1 MGDIKRMYKDGMPIG
16 KLEPFSLSSK
26 QWPAYI
32 RRVNQRGRTRG
43 ARNAASA
50 AGAPGAASTGR
61 AASTD
66 GAARP
71 SNGGSAARAGAGACW
86 RCGRAHRS
94 ERCRYVNYICDECK
108 QRGHLRVMC
117 RSVKNSGNWVDSRQN
132 YLSDDDSGDI
142 FKIIMM
148 GSKDNKPYYINVT
161 IDSYEI
167 KCEID
172 TGSRISAINEETYK
186 RQFSHKMIKPDN
198 LMLRSY
204 SGSRIESLGYIE
216 VQVRLRDIEV
226 KSLPLYVIKN
236 GACPLLGRDW
246 LRALKVSQINL
257 HKITDDGFVN
267 RLCAEYPEEAR
278 LVDSVNYV
286 NLIEESFP
294 ISFKDVARETE
305 KDSVLCKIKGY
316 VTLRG
321 RLDALRPDVSA
332 VVRSAQERQVA
343 AAGGTS
349 RSLAPTDTV
358 LARDYSTRG
367 GKWLQGTI
375 VEQTGP
381 VSYKVDVGRGDV
393 WRRHMDQIIPIHNK
407 NRHSLSRTS
416 IVSANKDGSPNSE
429 VPSVRTETEDTC
441 EDASDEVVLGSF

>member
-1 MGDIKRMYKDGMPIG
+1 
-16 KLEPFSLSSK
+16 
-26 QWPAYI
+26 
-32 RRVNQRGRTRG
+32 RGRTRG
-43 ARNAASA
+43 ARNTASA

-71 SNGGSAARAGAGACW
+71 SNGGSAARAGAGTCW
-86 RCGRAHRS
+86 RCGRVHRA

-316 VTLRG
+316 VT
-321 RLDALRPDVSA
+321 
-332 VVRSAQERQVA
+332 
-343 AAGGTS
+343 
-349 RSLAPTDTV
+349 
-358 LARDYSTRG
+358 TRG

-381 VSYKVDVGRGDV
+381 VSYKVDVGRGDC

-416 IVSANKDGSPNSE
+416 IVSASKDGSPNSE

-441 EDASDEVVLGSF
+441 EDASDEVGEYSHKSNIEAAPEPVTSPPSPPPGASARALRAHNRARLHL